1 MNEAQHITVSI
12 SVLSTDF
19 AKLSAN
25 LERIRLS
32 GADSVHL
39 DIMDG
44 RFVPNISFGWSIAAD
59 IVRASQV
66 PCGAHLM
73 IERPEDAFDTILAAG
88 VNEVL
93 FHVEATRFPFRA
105 LDLLKRPGIRRG
117 VAVNPATPIESVIPL
132 LGSLDTVLLMSVEP
146 GFGGQP
152 FLPGT
157 LMKVRALRSAA
168 DRAGLP
174 IRIAVDGGVDTSNAA
189 ALRDSGATELSAGSA
204 FFRATDPSAFVRAL
218 RGE

>member
-19 AKLSAN
+19 AKLNAN
-25 LERIRLS
+25 LERIRVS

-157 LMKVRALRSAA
+157 LMKVLALRSAA